1 MTTIHKQPKNEI
13 EPTPFYISSLASGT
27 VLSVLTA
34 TVSLLA
40 LLALDVTAGSPTE
53 STLGIVAAISGLGA
67 ALFGSASMALM
78 FRWRKWSLMPNWA
91 KVYTFVLTTF
101 VVSMAIY
108 SFAKNFSG

>member
-1 MTTIHKQPKNEI
+1 MTTTYELQKNDP

-34 TVSLLA
+34 VVSLLA
-40 LLALDVTAGSPTE
+40 LLAFDVTEGSATE
-53 STLGIVAAISGLGA
+53 STLGIVAALSGLGT

-108 SFAKNFSG
+108 GFAKNFSG